1 MYVCTH
7 RLVAVNGQP
16 MKMIDDVTLPAV
28 KAVSLDLSQGI
39 TLPATSFGFFVLAD
53 AKAAACF

>member
-1 MYVCTH
+1 MTT
-7 RLVAVNGQP
+7 
-16 MKMIDDVTLPAV
+16 IDDVTLPAV

-39 TLPATSFGFFVLAD
+39 TLAPASFGFFVLAD